1 MYLSYKNFLFFV
13 AGSLRRPAKLFCDVC
28 ESQVQLLARAKK
40 HTLRSGSRYIYL
52 TDRYICISL
61 LGAAAAEDDSV
72 KMLLGNIR
80 ISALQTVGSQP
91 MAEKCE

>member
-1 MYLSYKNFLFFV
+1 M
-13 AGSLRRPAKLFCDVC
+13 C
-28 ESQVQLLARAKK
+28 ESPVQLLARARK

-61 LGAAAAEDDSV
+61 LGAAAAAEDDSV

-80 ISALQTVGSQP
+80 ISALQTVGSQL

>member
-1 MYLSYKNFLFFV
+1 MCVRVKFNFSHV
-13 AGSLRRPAKLFCDVC
+13 R
-28 ESQVQLLARAKK
+28 KK
-40 HTLRSGSRYIYL
+40 HTYL
-52 TDRYICISL
+52 TLGGYICISL

-80 ISALQTVGSQP
+80 ISALQTVGGQL

>member
-1 MYLSYKNFLFFV
+1 MCERVQFNFSHV
-13 AGSLRRPAKLFCDVC
+13 R
-28 ESQVQLLARAKK
+28 KK
-40 HTLRSGSRYIYL
+40 HTYL
-52 TDRYICISL
+52 TLGRYICISL
-61 LGAAAAEDDSV
+61 LGAAAAAEDDSV